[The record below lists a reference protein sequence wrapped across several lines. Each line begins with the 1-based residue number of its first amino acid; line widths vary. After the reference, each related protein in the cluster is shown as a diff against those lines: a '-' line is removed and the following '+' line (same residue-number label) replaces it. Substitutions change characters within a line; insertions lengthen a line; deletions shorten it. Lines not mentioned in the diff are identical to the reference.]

1 MKKIVTLSYL
11 AISLFAD
18 GDYIPLSKLSDEK
31 KIEYNFMDAKKSPK
45 EIIKKEEEFQ
55 PVKQIENNEIKKEIV
70 QEKIEKTE
78 KIQENNTAVNKDFVK
93 EYKKDN
99 ILQDEKKYSQN
110 TFSKDFSI
118 TPKITDTFLTSDIHE
133 TEKVHPVDKEN
144 VLVPEISVKYKE
156 HAIKAEI
163 LNSESRYSNVLVVGS
178 DLVTKVNWFKLY
190 YLYNYENINLGLAYN
205 NYKADFIVVDY
216 NVNYKTHEEFPT
228 LEFSGK
234 NEENKFEVNYGA
246 SYGQNNYIDYA
257 YEYYVNL
264 GYKIFRNDIFNINA
278 GYRNRT
284 IDYNDRK
291 YQYTGPTLSLSSTF

>member
-18 GDYIPLSKLSDEK
+18 GDYIPLSKLSDDK
-31 KIEYNFMDAKKSPK
+31 KIEYNFMDAKKNPK
-45 EIIKKEEEFQ
+45 EKIKKEEEFH
-55 PVKQIENNEIKKEIV
+55 PVKSIENSEIKKEIV
-70 QEKIEKTE
+70 QEKTE
-78 KIQENNTAVNKDFVK
+78 KIQENNTPVNKDFVK

-110 TFSKDFSI
+110 SFSKDFSI

-133 TEKVHPVDKEN
+133 TEKVHPEDKEN
-144 VLVPEISVKYKE
+144 VFVPEISIRYKE
-156 HAIKAEI
+156 HTIKAEI
-163 LNSESRYSNVLVVGS
+163 LDSESRYSNVLVVGS
-178 DLVTKVNWFKLY
+178 DLVTKVKWFKLY

-216 NVNYKTHEEFPT
+216 NVNYKTYEEFPT

-234 NEENKFEVNYGA
+234 NEENQFEVNYGA
-246 SYGQNNYIDYA
+246 SYGQNNYIDYV

-291 YQYTGPTLSLSSTF
+291 YQYSGPTLSFSSTF

>member
-1 MKKIVTLSYL
+1 MKKIVTLFYL

-18 GDYIPLSKLSDEK
+18 GDYIPLSKLSDDK
-31 KIEYNFMDAKKSPK
+31 KIEYNFMDAKKIPNK
-45 EIIKKEEEFQ
+45 KIKKDEEFH
-55 PVKQIENNEIKKEIV
+55 PVKSIENSEIKKEIV
-70 QEKIEKTE
+70 QEKTE
-78 KIQENNTAVNKDFVK
+78 KIQENNTTLNKDFVK
-93 EYKKDN
+93 DYKKDN

-110 TFSKDFSI
+110 SFIKDFSI

-133 TEKVHPVDKEN
+133 TEKVHPEDKEN
-144 VLVPEISVKYKE
+144 VFVPEISIKYKE
-156 HAIKAEI
+156 HTLKAEV
-163 LNSESRYSNVLVVGS
+163 LNAKASYSNVLLVGS
-178 DLVTKVNWFKLY
+178 DLETRVRWFKLY

-216 NVNYKTHEEFPT
+216 DVNFRTKEEFPS
-228 LEFSGK
+228 LEFNGK

-257 YEYYVNL
+257 YEYYVNF
-264 GYKIFRNDIFNINA
+264 GYKIFQNDALNINA

-291 YQYTGPTLSLSSTF
+291 YQYAGPTLSLSSTF

>member
-1 MKKIVTLSYL
+1 MKKIVILSYL

-18 GDYIPLSKLSDEK
+18 GDYIPLSKLSDDK
-31 KIEYNFMDAKKSPK
+31 KIEYNFMDAKKNSK
-45 EIIKKEEEFQ
+45 EKIKKEEEFH
-55 PVKQIENNEIKKEIV
+55 PVKSLENSEIKKEIV
-70 QEKIEKTE
+70 QEKTE
-78 KIQENNTAVNKDFVK
+78 KIQENNTPVNKDFVK

-110 TFSKDFSI
+110 SFSKDFSI

-133 TEKVHPVDKEN
+133 TEKVHPEDKEN
-144 VLVPEISVKYKE
+144 VFVPEISIRYKE
-156 HAIKAEI
+156 HTIKAEI
-163 LNSESRYSNVLVVGS
+163 LDSESRYSNVLVVGS
-178 DLVTKVNWFKLY
+178 DLVTKVKWFKLY

-216 NVNYKTHEEFPT
+216 NVNYKTYEEFPT

-234 NEENKFEVNYGA
+234 NEENQFEVNYGA
-246 SYGQNNYIDYA
+246 SYGQNNYIDYV

-291 YQYTGPTLSLSSTF
+291 YQYSGPTLSLSSTF

>member
-18 GDYIPLSKLSDEK
+18 GDYIPLSKLSEDK
-31 KIEYNFMDAKKSPK
+31 KIEYNFMDSKKNPNEK
-45 EIIKKEEEFQ
+45 IKKEEEFH
-55 PVKQIENNEIKKEIV
+55 PVKSIENSEIKKEIV
-70 QEKIEKTE
+70 QEKTE
-78 KIQENNTAVNKDFVK
+78 KIQENSTTVNKDFVK
-93 EYKKDN
+93 DYKKDN

-133 TEKVHPVDKEN
+133 TEKVHPEDKEN
-144 VLVPEISVKYKE
+144 VLVPEISIKYKE
-156 HAIKAEI
+156 HTIKAEI
-163 LNSESRYSNVLVVGS
+163 LDSKASYSNVLLVGS
-178 DLVTKVNWFKLY
+178 DLETKVKWLKLY

-216 NVNYKTHEEFPT
+216 NVNYKTNEEFPT
-228 LEFSGK
+228 LEFTGK

-264 GYKIFRNDIFNINA
+264 GYKILQNNILNINA

-291 YQYTGPTLSLSSTF
+291 YQYTGPTLSLSSAF

>member
-18 GDYIPLSKLSDEK
+18 GDYIPLSKLSDDK
-31 KIEYNFMDAKKSPK
+31 KIEYNFMDAKKNPK
-45 EIIKKEEEFQ
+45 EKIKKEEEFH
-55 PVKQIENNEIKKEIV
+55 PVKSIENSEIKKEIV
-70 QEKIEKTE
+70 QEKTE
-78 KIQENNTAVNKDFVK
+78 KIQENNTPVNKDFVK

-110 TFSKDFSI
+110 SFSKDFSI

-133 TEKVHPVDKEN
+133 TEKVHPEDKEN
-144 VLVPEISVKYKE
+144 VFVPEISIRYKE
-156 HAIKAEI
+156 HTIKAEI
-163 LNSESRYSNVLVVGS
+163 LDSESRYSNVLVVGS
-178 DLVTKVNWFKLY
+178 DLVTKVKWFKLY

-216 NVNYKTHEEFPT
+216 NVNYKTYEEFPT

-234 NEENKFEVNYGA
+234 NEENQFEVNYGA
-246 SYGQNNYIDYA
+246 SYGQNNYIDYV

-291 YQYTGPTLSLSSTF
+291 YQYSGPTLSLSSTF

>member
-1 MKKIVTLSYL
+1 MKKIVTLFYL

-70 QEKIEKTE
+70 QEKIEKN
-78 KIQENNTAVNKDFVK
+78 QENNTAINKDFIK

-118 TPKITDTFLTSDIHE
+118 MGKITDTFLTSDIHE
-133 TEKVHPVDKEN
+133 TEKVHPEDKEN

-156 HAIKAEI
+156 HTIKAEI
-163 LNSESRYSNVLVVGS
+163 LDSESRYSNVLVVGS
-178 DLVTKVNWFKLY
+178 DLVTKVKWFKLY

-284 IDYNDRK
+284 IDYDNVK
-291 YQYTGPTLSLSSTF
+291 YQYSGPTLSLSSTF

>member
-1 MKKIVTLSYL
+1 MKKIVILSYL

-18 GDYIPLSKLSDEK
+18 GDYIPLSKLSDDK
-31 KIEYNFMDAKKSPK
+31 KIEYNFMDAKKNPK
-45 EIIKKEEEFQ
+45 EKIKKEEEFH
-55 PVKQIENNEIKKEIV
+55 PVKSIENSEIKKEIV
-70 QEKIEKTE
+70 QEKTE
-78 KIQENNTAVNKDFVK
+78 KIQENNTPVNKDFVK

-110 TFSKDFSI
+110 SFSKDFSI

-133 TEKVHPVDKEN
+133 TEKVHPEDKEN
-144 VLVPEISVKYKE
+144 VFVPEISIRYKE
-156 HAIKAEI
+156 HTIKAEI
-163 LNSESRYSNVLVVGS
+163 LDSESRYSNVLVVGS
-178 DLVTKVNWFKLY
+178 DLVTKVKWFKLY

-216 NVNYKTHEEFPT
+216 NVNYKTYEEFPT

-234 NEENKFEVNYGA
+234 NEENQFEVNYGA
-246 SYGQNNYIDYA
+246 SYGQNNYIDYV

-291 YQYTGPTLSLSSTF
+291 YQYSGPTLSLSSTF

>member
-18 GDYIPLSKLSDEK
+18 GDYIPLSKLSDDK
-31 KIEYNFMDAKKSPK
+31 KIEYNFMDAKKNPK
-45 EIIKKEEEFQ
+45 EKIKKEEEFH
-55 PVKQIENNEIKKEIV
+55 PVKSIENSEIKKEIV
-70 QEKIEKTE
+70 QEKTE
-78 KIQENNTAVNKDFVK
+78 KIPENNTPVNKDFVK

-110 TFSKDFSI
+110 SFSKDFSI

-133 TEKVHPVDKEN
+133 TEKVHPEDKEN
-144 VLVPEISVKYKE
+144 VFVPEISIRYKE
-156 HAIKAEI
+156 HTIKAEI
-163 LNSESRYSNVLVVGS
+163 LDSESRYSNVLVVGS
-178 DLVTKVNWFKLY
+178 DLVTKVKWFKLY

-216 NVNYKTHEEFPT
+216 NVNYKTYEEFPT

-234 NEENKFEVNYGA
+234 NEENQFEVNYGA

-284 IDYNDRK
+284 IDYNERK
-291 YQYTGPTLSLSSTF
+291 YQYSGPTLSLSSTF

>member
-18 GDYIPLSKLSDEK
+18 GDYIPLSKLSDDK
-31 KIEYNFMDAKKSPK
+31 KIEYNFMDAKKNPK
-45 EIIKKEEEFQ
+45 EKIKKEEEFH
-55 PVKQIENNEIKKEIV
+55 PVKSIENSEIKKEIV
-70 QEKIEKTE
+70 QEKTE
-78 KIQENNTAVNKDFVK
+78 KIQENNTPVNKDFVK

-110 TFSKDFSI
+110 SFSKDFSI

-133 TEKVHPVDKEN
+133 TEKVHPEDKEN
-144 VLVPEISVKYKE
+144 VFVPEISIRYKE
-156 HAIKAEI
+156 HTIKAEI
-163 LNSESRYSNVLVVGS
+163 LDSESRYSNVLVVGS
-178 DLVTKVNWFKLY
+178 DLVTKVKWFKLY

-216 NVNYKTHEEFPT
+216 NVNYKTYEEFPT

-234 NEENKFEVNYGA
+234 NEENQFEVNYGA
-246 SYGQNNYIDYA
+246 SYGQNNYIDYV

-284 IDYNDRK
+284 IDYDDFI
-291 YQYTGPTLSLSSTF
+291 YQYKGPTLSLSSSF

>member
-1 MKKIVTLSYL
+1 MKKIVILSYL

-18 GDYIPLSKLSDEK
+18 GDYIPLSKLSDDK
-31 KIEYNFMDAKKSPK
+31 KIEYNFMDAKKNPK
-45 EIIKKEEEFQ
+45 EKIKKEEEFH
-55 PVKQIENNEIKKEIV
+55 PVKSIENSEIKKEIV
-70 QEKIEKTE
+70 QEKTE
-78 KIQENNTAVNKDFVK
+78 KIQENNTPVNKDFVK

-110 TFSKDFSI
+110 SFSKDFSI

-133 TEKVHPVDKEN
+133 TEKVHPEDKEN
-144 VLVPEISVKYKE
+144 VFVPEISIRYKE
-156 HAIKAEI
+156 HTIKAEI
-163 LNSESRYSNVLVVGS
+163 LDSESRYSNVLVVGS
-178 DLVTKVNWFKLY
+178 DLVTKVKWFKLY

-216 NVNYKTHEEFPT
+216 NVNYKTYEEFPT

-234 NEENKFEVNYGA
+234 NEENQFEVNYGA
-246 SYGQNNYIDYA
+246 SYGQNNYIDYV

-284 IDYNDRK
+284 IDYNERK
-291 YQYTGPTLSLSSTF
+291 YQYSGPTLSLSSTF

>member
-1 MKKIVTLSYL
+1 MKKIVTLFYL

-70 QEKIEKTE
+70 QEKIEKN
-78 KIQENNTAVNKDFVK
+78 QENNTAINKDFIK

-118 TPKITDTFLTSDIHE
+118 MGKITDTFLTSDIHE
-133 TEKVHPVDKEN
+133 TEKVHPEDKEN

-156 HAIKAEI
+156 HTIKAEI

-178 DLVTKVNWFKLY
+178 DLVTKVKWFKLY

-216 NVNYKTHEEFPT
+216 DANYKTHEEFPT
-228 LEFSGK
+228 LEFNGK

-246 SYGQNNYIDYA
+246 SYGQNDYIDYA

-291 YQYTGPTLSLSSTF
+291 YQYAGPTLSLSSTF

>member
-18 GDYIPLSKLSDEK
+18 GDYIPLSKLSEDK
-31 KIEYNFMDAKKSPK
+31 KIEYKFMDSKKNSNEK
-45 EIIKKEEEFQ
+45 IKKEEEFH
-55 PVKQIENNEIKKEIV
+55 PIKSIENSEIKKEIV
-70 QEKIEKTE
+70 QEKTE
-78 KIQENNTAVNKDFVK
+78 KIQENSTTVNKDFVK
-93 EYKKDN
+93 DYKKDN

-110 TFSKDFSI
+110 TFIKDFSI

-133 TEKVHPVDKEN
+133 TEKVHPEDKEN
-144 VLVPEISVKYKE
+144 VLVPEISIKYKE
-156 HAIKAEI
+156 HTIKAEI
-163 LNSESRYSNVLVVGS
+163 LDSKASYSNVLVVGS
-178 DLVTKVNWFKLY
+178 DLETKVKWLKLY

-205 NYKADFIVVDY
+205 NYKADFLVVDY
-216 NVNYKTHEEFPT
+216 DVTYKIREEFPT
-228 LEFSGK
+228 LEFTGK

-264 GYKIFRNDIFNINA
+264 GYKILQNNILNINA

-284 IDYNDRK
+284 IDYDDRK
-291 YQYTGPTLSLSSTF
+291 YQYTGPTLSLSSAF